1 MNRIKTTS
9 VISIAGL
16 LCAGLLTSAVQ
27 AANAPEWLGGKLTKP
42 LSETRIGITVLYP
55 GSNAYQAKYA
65 ETAVSYAKELGIDAT
80 VMDPQGD
87 PAVQFNQI
95 EDMVSQNL
103 DVIVLWPTSQNA
115 LIPAVRQAARAGIPV
130 ITSNSPIGE
139 AGRRY
144 IKAHTGP
151 DDCAQA
157 EQAAEM
163 LGDSLNGKGN
173 IVVVEGT
180 PGYSVSILR
189 KNCFLD
195 KIEDAYPN
203 VNILASQSADW
214 NREKAQT
221 VMDIVL
227 WPTSQNALIPAVRQA
242 ARAGIP
248 VITSNSPIG
257 EAGRRYIKA
266 HTGPDDCAQAE
277 QAAEMLGDSLNGKGN
292 IVVVEGTPGYSVS
305 ILRKNCFLDKIEDAY
320 PNVNILA
327 SQSAD
332 WNREKAQTVMET
344 FLTKFGNDID
354 GVYAF
359 DDGMG
364 LGVISALQAKGKK
377 PGDVKVVTCNLF
389 GEGWD
394 AIKTGWETG
403 SNKQSAEDDAI
414 LAIQTAVKIAHG
426 IDVPTLAQIETPK
439 IQANNVNQFE
449 RPSW

>member
-1 MNRIKTTS
+1 MKFKNKMAKVS
-9 VISIAGL
+9 VLATCIGL
-16 LCAGLLTSAVQ
+16 MSAAVS
-27 AANAPEWLGGKLTKP
+27 ASEAPEWLGGELKKP

-65 ETAVSYAKELGIDAT
+65 ETAERYTKELGLDAT

-87 PAVQFNQI
+87 PATQFNQLQ
-95 EDMVSQNL
+95 DMVSQNL

-115 LIPAVRQAARAGIPV
+115 LIPAVRQAARANIPV
-130 ITSNSPIGE
+130 VTSNSPIGE

-144 IKAHTGP
+144 IAAHTGP
-151 DDCAQA
+151 DDCSQA

-180 PGYSVSILR
+180 PGYTVSILR

-195 KIEDAYPN
+195 KMEDSYPDIK
-203 VNILASQSADW
+203 ILASQ
-214 NREKAQT
+214 T
-221 VMDIVL
+221 
-227 WPTSQNALIPAVRQA
+227 
-242 ARAGIP
+242 
-248 VITSNSPIG
+248 
-257 EAGRRYIKA
+257 
-266 HTGPDDCAQAE
+266 AE
-277 QAAEMLGDSLNGKGN
+277 
-292 IVVVEGTPGYSVS
+292 
-305 ILRKNCFLDKIEDAY
+305 
-320 PNVNILA
+320 
-327 SQSAD
+327 

-344 FLTKFGNDID
+344 FLTKFGDDID

-364 LGVISALQAKGKK
+364 LGVISALQGKGKK
-377 PGDVKVVTCNLF
+377 PGEVKVVTCNLF

-394 AIKTGWETG
+394 AIKTGWHSG

-414 LAIQTAVKIAHG
+414 LAIQTAVRIANG
-426 IDVPTLAQIETPK
+426 IDVPALASIETPK
-439 IQANNVNQFE
+439 VQAGNVDQFE

>member
-9 VISIAGL
+9 AISIAGL
-16 LCAGLLTSAVQ
+16 LCAGLLASAVQ
-27 AANAPEWLGGKLTKP
+27 AANAPDWLGGKLTKP
-42 LSETRIGITVLYP
+42 LAETRIGITVLYP

-103 DVIVLWPTSQNA
+103 DV
-115 LIPAVRQAARAGIPV
+115 
-130 ITSNSPIGE
+130 
-139 AGRRY
+139 
-144 IKAHTGP
+144 
-151 DDCAQA
+151 
-157 EQAAEM
+157 
-163 LGDSLNGKGN
+163 
-173 IVVVEGT
+173 
-180 PGYSVSILR
+180 
-189 KNCFLD
+189 
-195 KIEDAYPN
+195 
-203 VNILASQSADW
+203 
-214 NREKAQT
+214 
-221 VMDIVL
+221 IVL

-426 IDVPTLAQIETPK
+426 IDVPVLAQIETPK

>member
-1 MNRIKTTS
+1 MKYKNKNMVTRS
-9 VISIAGL
+9 LLGL
-16 LCAGLLTSAVQ
+16 VCASALAVSVQ
-27 AANAPEWLGGKLTKP
+27 AANAPDWLGGELKKP

-65 ETAVSYAKELGIDAT
+65 ETAERYTKELGLDAT

-87 PAVQFNQI
+87 PATQFNQI
-95 EDMVSQNL
+95 QDMISQKL

-115 LIPAVRQAARAGIPV
+115 LIPAVRQASRAGIPV
-130 ITSNSPIGE
+130 VTSNSPIGE

-144 IKAHTGP
+144 IAGHTGP

-163 LGDSLNGKGN
+163 LGDSLNGRGN
-173 IVVVEGT
+173 VVVVEGT
-180 PGYSVSILR
+180 PGYTVSILR

-195 KIEDAYPN
+195 KMEDSYPN
-203 VNILASQSADW
+203 ITILDSQ
-214 NREKAQT
+214 T
-221 VMDIVL
+221 
-227 WPTSQNALIPAVRQA
+227 
-242 ARAGIP
+242 
-248 VITSNSPIG
+248 
-257 EAGRRYIKA
+257 
-266 HTGPDDCAQAE
+266 AE
-277 QAAEMLGDSLNGKGN
+277 
-292 IVVVEGTPGYSVS
+292 
-305 ILRKNCFLDKIEDAY
+305 
-320 PNVNILA
+320 
-327 SQSAD
+327 

-344 FLTKFGNDID
+344 FLTRYGDDID

-364 LGVISALQAKGKK
+364 LGVISALQAEGKQ

-394 AIKTGWETG
+394 AIKAGWHTG

-414 LAIQTAVKIAHG
+414 LAIQTAVKIANG
-426 IDVPTLAQIETPK
+426 IDIPELSQIETPK
-439 IQANNVNQFE
+439 VQANNVDQFE

>member
-1 MNRIKTTS
+1 
-9 VISIAGL
+9 
-16 LCAGLLTSAVQ
+16 
-27 AANAPEWLGGKLTKP
+27 
-42 LSETRIGITVLYP
+42 VLYP

-103 DVIVLWPTSQNA
+103 DV
-115 LIPAVRQAARAGIPV
+115 
-130 ITSNSPIGE
+130 
-139 AGRRY
+139 
-144 IKAHTGP
+144 
-151 DDCAQA
+151 
-157 EQAAEM
+157 
-163 LGDSLNGKGN
+163 
-173 IVVVEGT
+173 
-180 PGYSVSILR
+180 
-189 KNCFLD
+189 
-195 KIEDAYPN
+195 
-203 VNILASQSADW
+203 
-214 NREKAQT
+214 
-221 VMDIVL
+221 IVL

-426 IDVPTLAQIETPK
+426 IDVPVLAQIETPK
-439 IQANNVNQFE
+439 IQANNVNEFE

>member
-9 VISIAGL
+9 AISIAGL

-27 AANAPEWLGGKLTKP
+27 AANAPDWLGGKLTKP
-42 LSETRIGITVLYP
+42 LAETRIGITVLYP

-203 VNILASQSADW
+203 VNILDSQSADW
-214 NREKAQT
+214 
-221 VMDIVL
+221 
-227 WPTSQNALIPAVRQA
+227 S
-242 ARAGIP
+242 
-248 VITSNSPIG
+248 
-257 EAGRRYIKA
+257 
-266 HTGPDDCAQAE
+266 
-277 QAAEMLGDSLNGKGN
+277 
-292 IVVVEGTPGYSVS
+292 
-305 ILRKNCFLDKIEDAY
+305 
-320 PNVNILA
+320 
-327 SQSAD
+327 
-332 WNREKAQTVMET
+332 REKAQTVMET

-364 LGVISALQAKGKK
+364 LGVISALQAKGKN

>member
-1 MNRIKTTS
+1 MNSKNKIFTKTLLG
-9 VISIAGL
+9 VVLAGF
-16 LCAGLLTSAVQ
+16 ASTAVH
-27 AANAPEWLGGKLTKP
+27 ASEAPEWLGGELKKP

-65 ETAVSYAKELGIDAT
+65 ETAESYTKELGLDAT

-87 PAVQFNQI
+87 PATQFNQLQ
-95 EDMVSQNL
+95 DMVSQNL

-115 LIPAVRQAARAGIPV
+115 LIPAVRQASRSGIPV

-144 IKAHTGP
+144 IAAHTGP

-163 LGDSLNGKGN
+163 LGDSLDGKGN

-180 PGYSVSILR
+180 PGYTVSILR
-189 KNCFLD
+189 KNCFMD
-195 KIEDAYPN
+195 KIEDSYPN
-203 VNILASQSADW
+203 INVLASQ
-214 NREKAQT
+214 T
-221 VMDIVL
+221 
-227 WPTSQNALIPAVRQA
+227 
-242 ARAGIP
+242 
-248 VITSNSPIG
+248 
-257 EAGRRYIKA
+257 
-266 HTGPDDCAQAE
+266 AE
-277 QAAEMLGDSLNGKGN
+277 
-292 IVVVEGTPGYSVS
+292 
-305 ILRKNCFLDKIEDAY
+305 
-320 PNVNILA
+320 
-327 SQSAD
+327 

-344 FLTKFGNDID
+344 FLTKFGDDID

-364 LGVISALQAKGKK
+364 LGVISALQGAGKA
-377 PGDVKVVTCNLF
+377 PGEVKVVTCNLF

-394 AIKTGWETG
+394 ALKTGWHTG

-414 LAIQTAVKIAHG
+414 LAIQTAVKLVNG
-426 IDVPTLAQIETPK
+426 IDVPMEQGIETPK
-439 IQANNVNQFE
+439 VQAHNVDQFE

>member
-9 VISIAGL
+9 AISIAGL

-27 AANAPEWLGGKLTKP
+27 AANAPDWLGGKLTKP
-42 LSETRIGITVLYP
+42 LAETRIGITVLYP

-103 DVIVLWPTSQNA
+103 DV
-115 LIPAVRQAARAGIPV
+115 
-130 ITSNSPIGE
+130 
-139 AGRRY
+139 
-144 IKAHTGP
+144 
-151 DDCAQA
+151 
-157 EQAAEM
+157 
-163 LGDSLNGKGN
+163 
-173 IVVVEGT
+173 
-180 PGYSVSILR
+180 
-189 KNCFLD
+189 
-195 KIEDAYPN
+195 
-203 VNILASQSADW
+203 
-214 NREKAQT
+214 
-221 VMDIVL
+221 IVL

-426 IDVPTLAQIETPK
+426 INVPVLAQIETPK